1 MNDRLKGT
9 LWMCVSSLGMALM
22 GSTVKLVGTD
32 ISTFEKL
39 FFRNIIGTIILLFT
53 MRGKNINLLGNS
65 NKGRLFMLFRSIA
78 GLTGAILYFYS
89 INYLYLA
96 DSALLNKLS
105 PFFVTLFA
113 TLFLKEK
120 FEKKQIPVLILV
132 LIGALLVIKP
142 KFSFSIIPA
151 LAGFLS
157 AIFAG
162 GAYTLVRYL
171 RSFEAPETLV
181 LWFSAI
187 SAIGVTIPMLA
198 QGFVVPNKLQLLYL
212 ILTGVFA
219 TIGQVSLAYAY
230 KYALASEVSIYQYL
244 SIIFSAIIGFFLWQ
258 EIPDF
263 YSFIGGFIIIGVAI
277 FNYYLSTRKKI

>member
-9 LWMCVSSLGMALM
+9 IWMCLSALGMALM

-53 MRGKNINLLGNS
+53 MRGKDIKFFGNS

-78 GLTGAILYFYS
+78 GLSGAILYFYS

-120 FEKKQIPVLILV
+120 FEKRQIPILILV

-142 KFSFSIIPA
+142 KFSFAIIPA
-151 LAGFLS
+151 LAGFTS

-171 RSFEAPETLV
+171 RTFEKPETLV
-181 LWFSAI
+181 LWFSSI
-187 SAIGVTIPMLA
+187 SAIGVTIPMIL
-198 QGFVVPNKLQLLYL
+198 QGFVIPNKIQLLYL

-219 TIGQVSLAYAY
+219 TLGQVSLAYAY
-230 KYALASEVSIYQYL
+230 KFALASEVSIYQYL
-244 SIIFSAIIGFFLWQ
+244 SIIFSAIIGFFLWN

-263 YSFIGGFIIIGVAI
+263 YSLIGGSIIIGVAI
-277 FNYYLSTRKKI
+277 FNYYLSTRKSI

>member
-9 LWMCVSSLGMALM
+9 LWMCLSALGMALM
-22 GSTVKLVGTD
+22 GTTVKLVGTD

-39 FFRNIIGTIILLFT
+39 FFRNAIGTIILLFS
-53 MRGKNINLLGNS
+53 MRGKNTNIFGNS
-65 NKGRLFMLFRSIA
+65 NRGRLFMLFRSLT
-78 GLTGAILYFYS
+78 GLTGALLYFYS

-151 LAGFLS
+151 LAGFIS

-162 GAYTLVRYL
+162 GAYTFVRYL
-171 RSFEAPETLV
+171 RSYESPETLV

-187 SAIGVTIPMLA
+187 SAIGVTIPMLID
-198 QGFVVPNKLQLLYL
+198 GFVVPNKMQLIYL

-219 TIGQVSLAYAY
+219 TIAQISLAYAY

-244 SIIFSAIIGFFLWQ
+244 SIIFSAVIGFFLWQ
-258 EIPDF
+258 EVPDI
-263 YSFIGGFIIIGVAI
+263 YSAIGGSIIMGVAVY
-277 FNYYLSTRKKI
+277 NYFLTNRKSI